1 MQSKGF
7 RMNPV
12 STSIRLFP
20 GVGQKRA
27 EAYERLGIRT
37 AGDLLRHFPRAYQHR
52 GSIKPLSAAQ
62 DGEICALL
70 LTVGTQPRTALLKN
84 RMTVTKFSAFD
95 DSASCTVVFFNQNY
109 IRDVFRVGMTFRFWA
124 KVSVKGSRYELTSP
138 QFEAALPGKP
148 LPEFT
153 PIYPLT
159 AGLSQKL
166 LSNACGI
173 ALTYAF
179 EAPCPE
185 ILPAAFREAHSL
197 PAFAEA
203 CRMIHRPQSEEEIAL
218 GRSYFIYEELY
229 LFSLGI
235 AANRKQLRRGRAP
248 GMSVDSL
255 SGFFRLL
262 PFDLTG
268 AQKRC
273 MEEIRSDMAK
283 CIPMSRLVSGDVG
296 SGKTVVA
303 AAAVYICLKNGYQAM
318 LMAPTE
324 ILANQHYQELSAL
337 FSALEFRV
345 GLLTGSLSASRKR
358 AVRTAL
364 ADGTLDLVIGT
375 HALLSSGVH
384 AKKPGLVITDEQHRF
399 GVFQRAALAA
409 RSDECA
415 DGSEPHVMVM
425 SATPIPRTLSLI
437 LYGDLSV
444 SAVDELPPGRQR
456 VDTYVVNESYRQ
468 RLNTFIRKQV
478 SSGGQVYIVCPAVE
492 SSEEDASGDELD
504 CGFELVGFFGKDA
517 PEPTDAQSVRRTLK
531 SAVSYCAELQEI
543 FPDIPIAF
551 LHGKMKPAEK
561 DAVMCAFAA
570 GNIRILVSTTVI
582 EVGVNVPNACL
593 MIVENAERFGLSQL
607 HQLRGRVG
615 RGTRKSY
622 CVLVSDTKSE
632 NAKKRLQTM
641 CSSYNGYEIAQ
652 RDLELR
658 GPGDFFPSQEGQAR
672 QSGEFNLG
680 IASLCHDMEQ
690 LKAAAEAAADTVS
703 SDPELEKPEHQAAR
717 EAMEKLFSLN
727 SHTVN

>member
-1 MQSKGF
+1 
-7 RMNPV
+7 MNPV
-12 STSIRLFP
+12 SSSIRLFP

-27 EAYERLGIRT
+27 EAYARLGIQT

-52 GSIKPLSAAQ
+52 GSIKPLAAAQ
-62 DGEICALL
+62 DGEICAFL

-84 RMTVTKFSAFD
+84 RMTVTKFTAFD

-109 IRDVFRVGMTFRFWA
+109 IRDVFRVGMVFRFWA
-124 KVSVKGSRYELTSP
+124 KLQKNGSRLEITSP
-138 QFEAALPGKP
+138 QFEAALPGRP

-166 LSNACGI
+166 LANACGI

-179 EAPCPE
+179 ESPCPE
-185 ILPAAFREAHSL
+185 VLPAAFRKKMRL
-197 PAFAEA
+197 PSFPEA
-203 CRMIHRPQSEEEIAL
+203 CRMIHRPQSEEEIAI

-229 LFSLGI
+229 QFSLGI
-235 AANRKQLRRGRAP
+235 AASRQQLQSGRAP
-248 GMSVDSL
+248 GMQVPSL
-255 SGFFRLL
+255 TDFYRLL
-262 PFDLTG
+262 PFALTG
-268 AQKRC
+268 AQQRC
-273 MEEIRSDMAK
+273 IDEIRSDMMK
-283 CIPMSRLVSGDVG
+283 PTPMSRLVSGDVG

-303 AAAVYICLKNGYQAM
+303 AAAIYICLQNGYQAM

-324 ILANQHYQELSAL
+324 ILANQHYQELSGL
-337 FSALEFRV
+337 FSALGFRTC
-345 GLLTGSLSASRKR
+345 LLTGSLPASRKR
-358 AVRTAL
+358 AARAAL
-364 ADGTLDLVIGT
+364 SDGTADLIIGT

-409 RSDECA
+409 QT
-415 DGSEPHVMVM
+415 DGAAGDCEPHVMVM

-444 SAVDELPPGRQR
+444 SAIDELPPGRQR

-468 RLNTFIRKQV
+468 RLNVFIRKQV
-478 SSGGQVYIVCPAVE
+478 SAGGQVYIVCPAVD
-492 SSEEDASGDELD
+492 SGEDEAAGDELD
-504 CGFELVGFFGKDA
+504 TGGELIGFSGRDPGDPADSASPRKA
-517 PEPTDAQSVRRTLK
+517 MK
-531 SAVSYCAELQEI
+531 SAVSYCAELQAI
-543 FPDIPIAF
+543 FPDIPTAF
-551 LHGKMKPAEK
+551 LHGRMKPAEK
-561 DAVMCAFAA
+561 DSVMCDFAA
-570 GNIRILVSTTVI
+570 GKIRILVSTTVI

-593 MIVENAERFGLSQL
+593 MIVENADRFGLSQL

-622 CVLVSDTKSE
+622 CILVSDAESE

-658 GPGDFFPSQEGQAR
+658 GPGDFFPSREGQAR

-690 LKAAAEAAADTVS
+690 LKAAAEAAAETLS
-703 SDPELEKPEHQAAR
+703 ADPELEKPENQAAR
-717 EAMEKLFSLN
+717 EAMEKMFSLN
-727 SHTVN
+727 SHAVN